1 MDDQQIAERV
11 ASAEL
16 ATGKKLSIRQQAF
29 VYTVLNDPKTD
40 HGEAAVMAGYSS
52 AASGL
57 SLLRGSSVVGLAIR
71 TDVIGQFQHLAALA
85 VNHYR
90 EVLTDPKASHTAK
103 NQAAEAVL
111 NRAGILQAKPSPDG
125 EKDLDNRELHELSI
139 PEIEAM
145 IAGLEVTKAK
155 RADIVDGEV
164 VEETLIE
171 SIP

>member
-11 ASAEL
+11 SGATAI
-16 ATGKKLSIRQQAF
+16 TGKPLTIQQEAYIYSLLSDENLSEQESAR
-29 VYTVLNDPKTD
+29 
-40 HGEAAVMAGYSS
+40 MAGFQDVHG
-52 AASGL
+52 AI
-57 SLLRGSSVVGLAIR
+57 LRLRQNPTVVTAIR
-71 TDVIGQFQHLAALA
+71 GHLVAQFQTLA
-85 VNHYR
+85 VKAVRHYAR
-90 EVLTDPKASHTAK
+90 VLDDPRASQTAK

-111 NRAGILQAKPSPDG
+111 NRAGILQAKPSADG
-125 EKDLDNRELHELSI
+125 EKDLDNRELSELSI

-145 IAGLEVTKAK
+145 IKGLELTKAG